1 MKYNE
6 NRKYQQVNSISL
18 LLIRWQMSYV
28 FFFSHEYI
36 RNLQLLSITDIV
48 GEKRNIIKTKC
59 KNRCLNEI
67 TLEIEYLKRS

>member
-1 MKYNE
+1 MKTE
-6 NRKYQQVNSISL
+6 NIKSTVFLSYWL
-18 LLIRWQMSYV
+18 DDRWVM